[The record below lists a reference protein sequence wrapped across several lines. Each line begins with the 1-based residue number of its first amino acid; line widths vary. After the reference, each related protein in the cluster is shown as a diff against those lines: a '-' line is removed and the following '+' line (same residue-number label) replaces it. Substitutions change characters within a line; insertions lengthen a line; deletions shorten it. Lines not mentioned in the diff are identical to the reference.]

1 MALKRL
7 LCLGMSGLL
16 HSLLAVINMTGLRTV
31 KKPDGPRYLHLGL
44 GREDGA
50 TGSVGANRTTSRR
63 IPPLKGLSSPFEEPI
78 FSSGPQRDV
87 VTW

>member
-1 MALKRL
+1 MALVSCTWDSAAKKVK
-7 LCLGMSGLL
+7 
-16 HSLLAVINMTGLRTV
+16 LAESRRAPGH
-31 KKPDGPRYLHLGL
+31 Y
-44 GREDGA
+44 GA

-63 IPPLKGLSSPFEEPI
+63 IPPLKDLSSPFEEPI